1 MGIMYPRNRVL
12 QRDAIELES
21 QAESILETQL
31 DKAFKD
37 GTLPI
42 TIQRI
47 GSRYGDDL
55 KLLLKLILFKLFVWN
70 SSTRYGLILQN
81 LKIANTSG
89 SRLNTWGK
97 AVIFLGIVGSYLKGK
112 LSMFVYSDLFESW
125 EATHPK
131 LHGLV
136 RKLSKVV
143 PFIVT
148 FLNVSELINTVVF
161 LMRGDYMRLW
171 NRIFGIRYE
180 RANANAIAF
189 ASNPETL
196 SYEFQNR
203 QLLWNGIAEFLT
215 NLSTIQLPEFVENAW
230 NRAKKEDCDLS
241 EFRSLPERCCVICYS
256 EDQRSDKVV
265 DDHLITNA
273 YITECGHIYCY
284 FCLVN
289 AMRRRWNCL
298 RCGKRVERIEIYME
312 GMDELKGDVEE
323 YYERVRS
330 GSETEYEEEATD
342 DEGEE
347 ATDDEGEEATDEE
360 EEEATDEEEEEAT
373 DDEGEEATDE
383 EKGNCLNTSDGNT
396 SDGEEQE
403 GE

>member
-42 TIQRI
+42 TMQRI

-180 RANANAIAF
+180 RANANAVAF

-298 RCGKRVERIEIYME
+298 RCGKRVERIDIYME

-342 DEGEE
+342 
-347 ATDDEGEEATDEE
+347 EE
-360 EEEATDEEEEEAT
+360 E
-373 DDEGEEATDE
+373 EEATDE